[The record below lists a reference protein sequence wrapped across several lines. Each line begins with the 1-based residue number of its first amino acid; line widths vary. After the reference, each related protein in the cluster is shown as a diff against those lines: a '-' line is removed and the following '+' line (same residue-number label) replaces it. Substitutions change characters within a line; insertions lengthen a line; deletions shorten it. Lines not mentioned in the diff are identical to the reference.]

1 MNTQFLR
8 LVASGL
14 LSAGTAGSLFA
25 LNALSPVNLLTLTGQ
40 ISQQAIAQTS
50 EEDVNVRVYQQA
62 SPAVVS
68 IDTGAGTGSGS
79 IISADGLVLTAAH
92 VVEGV
97 EAVTVI
103 LSDGRRVQ
111 GDVIGY
117 GDAGVDLAAVRLR
130 NQRNLPTI
138 PLATP
143 GSVQVGQRAFAIGNP
158 FGRFQNTF
166 TNGIVSRID
175 ANRGLIQTNAAIN
188 PGNSGGPLLN
198 SQGQLIG
205 VNNAIYT
212 TGRDGGNIGIG
223 FAIALDE
230 VQPFL
235 VAVREGRAAQT
246 VQTPQI
252 DANAQSI
259 TLNGQPISGTLSDRS
274 SILPADDS
282 YFNAYSF
289 DGQAGQ
295 QVLIEMSS
303 SDFDAYLILIGP
315 DGESIGQ
322 DDDGGGGTNSRLIAT
337 LPASGRYTILANTYS
352 AGETGDYSLRA
363 ATTSARPTTQTPRPG
378 TGGASRPTPQGVI
391 LREQGV
397 LGENSQVLEQDGSLY
412 DQYQFQG
419 RQGQQVTISM
429 ESSEFD
435 TYLLLVDPNGQ
446 LVDQNDDGSQGST
459 NSQIVATLPA
469 DGTYTVIANAYDST
483 GRGRYTITV
492 R

>member
-8 LVASGL
+8 LAASGL
-14 LSAGTAGSLFA
+14 LSLGTAGSLFA
-25 LNALSPVNLLTLTGQ
+25 LNAFSPVNLLTLGEQ
-40 ISQQAIAQTS
+40 SGQQAIAQTS

-68 IDTGAGTGSGS
+68 IDTGSGTGSGS

-97 EAVTVI
+97 ETVTVT

-111 GDVIGY
+111 GDVVGF
-117 GDAGVDLAAVRLR
+117 GDAGIDLAAVRLR
-130 NQRNLPTI
+130 DQRNLPII
-138 PLATP
+138 PIATA

-175 ANRGLIQTNAAIN
+175 TNRGLVQTNAAIN

-274 SILPADDS
+274 SVLPADDS

-295 QVLIEMSS
+295 QILIEMSS

-322 DDDGGGGTNSRLIAT
+322 DDDSGGDTNSRLIAT
-337 LPASGRYTILANTYS
+337 LPAGGRYTILANTYS
-352 AGETGDYSLRA
+352 AGETGNYSLRA
-363 ATTSARPTTQTPRPG
+363 ATTSARPTTQTPGGTRP
-378 TGGASRPTPQGVI
+378 APQGVI

-397 LGENSQVLEQDGSLY
+397 LGANSQVLEEDGSLY

-419 RQGQQVTISM
+419 QQGQRVTISM

-459 NSQIVATLPA
+459 NSQIVATLPSS
-469 DGTYTVIANAYDST
+469 GTYTIIANAYDSS

>member
-8 LVASGL
+8 LAASGL
-14 LSAGTAGSLFA
+14 LSVGTAGSLFA
-25 LNALSPVNLLTLTGQ
+25 LNALSPVNLLSIGYT
-40 ISQQAIAQTS
+40 SQQAIAQTS

-68 IDTGAGTGSGS
+68 IDTGSGTGSGS

-97 EAVTVI
+97 ETVTVT
-103 LSDGRRVQ
+103 LSDNRRVQ

-138 PLATP
+138 PIASP

-175 ANRGLIQTNAAIN
+175 TNRGLVQTNAAIN

-235 VAVREGRAAQT
+235 VSVREGRAAQT

-259 TLNGQPISGTLSDRS
+259 TLNGQPISGALSDRS

-282 YFNAYSF
+282 YFNAYGF

-315 DGESIGQ
+315 EGESIGQ
-322 DDDGGGGTNSRLIAT
+322 DDDSGGGTNSRLIAT

-352 AGETGDYSLRA
+352 AGETGSYSLRA
-363 ATTSARPTTQTPRPG
+363 ATTSARTTQNPGTPR
-378 TGGASRPTPQGVI
+378 TTPQGAI

-419 RQGQQVTISM
+419 RQGQRVTVTM

-435 TYLLLVDPNGQ
+435 TYLLLIDPDGQ
-446 LVDQNDDGSQGST
+446 LVDQNDDGSESST
-459 NSQIVATLPA
+459 NSQITATLPA
-469 DGTYTVIANAYDST
+469 DGTYTVVANAYDSS

>member
-8 LVASGL
+8 LAASGL
-14 LSAGTAGSLFA
+14 LSVGTAGSLFA
-25 LNALSPVNLLTLTGQ
+25 LNAFSPVNFLTLTEQ
-40 ISQQAIAQTS
+40 ASQQAIAQTS

-97 EAVTVI
+97 DTVTVI

-235 VAVREGRAAQT
+235 AAVREGRAAQT

-252 DANAQSI
+252 DANAQTI
-259 TLNGQPISGTLSDRS
+259 TLNGQPISGSLSERS

-303 SDFDAYLILIGP
+303 GDFDAYLILIGP
-315 DGESIGQ
+315 EGESIGQ
-322 DDDGGGGTNSRLIAT
+322 DDDSGGGTNSRLIAT

-363 ATTSARPTTQTPRPG
+363 ATTSARTTQTPG
-378 TGGASRPTPQGVI
+378 TTRPTPQEGVI

-397 LGENSQVLEQDGSLY
+397 LGENSQVLQQDGSLY
-412 DQYQFQG
+412 DEYQFQG
-419 RQGQQVTISM
+419 RQGQRVTISM

-446 LVDQNDDGSQGST
+446 LVDQNDDGSEGST
-459 NSQIVATLPA
+459 NSQLVVTLPA
-469 DGTYTVIANAYDST
+469 NGIYTVIANAYDSA
-483 GRGRYTITV
+483 GRGRYTLTV